1 MIFFL
6 RKIIH
11 RKVIHVFFLLLL
23 LLLAFFVI
31 FAEDHGLF
39 LRSGGLLPF
48 LRDVTISPLL
58 GQMLFRLITSSTKG
72 F

>member
-1 MIFFL
+1 MCFF
-6 RKIIH
+6 
-11 RKVIHVFFLLLL
+11 LL

-58 GQMLFRLITSSTKG
+58 G
-72 F
+72 